1 MIAVKKALPCNE
13 YQLLLILQSDQAHW
27 IKIVNRSVVEYFVE
41 VVGQSEGSGQRLC
54 DWLESDR
61 TNEPQRVQLILDTTL
76 DEVDRILVPQS
87 SSSIVNRYR
96 TFRTMRRLA
105 QDYNDSYA
113 HVLPSGYGEQ
123 VAVLMHPEIPEPWND
138 WLLDVQSN
146 GFVFDKASTG
156 TEVVAR
162 WARSIPERVLFV
174 MGVADR
180 QRHILLDTGV
190 VVYLRNV
197 LTKSDFASET
207 GSASSDTA
215 DSIDQS
221 LRYLDGIENM
231 RTHELTVQSLS
242 AGTDLLFGG
251 VLHGDQA
258 NDVKNVEC
266 LLAMVLSLPI
276 EGTDVRSGQ
285 IKQIDTVEPM
295 LSKKSVWRLLS
306 ATRDK
311 RYEDQSQC
319 LLKSVAGLL
328 PSLAPSVKHFVARQ
342 RIAVIA
348 CLSIFFASGSTVFAF
363 KTLAQAYSQ
372 IGQTH
377 GIELER
383 SRRQLELREAL
394 AASLDL
400 SKTPR
405 LSADSLLLADEL
417 IAAAGVSSEAV
428 LLKVAAATTAVPD
441 VRLDRLIWIQAE
453 KDESF
458 EYLDHAMNALAQS
471 GREYTQTQ
479 ASGIQ
484 LQLTGYLDINDLS
497 EQKRILDSFVKHLN
511 RMQGVSSV
519 RVLIS
524 PLDAAL
530 SSQTDLYS
538 GQFFSVMVSLDSHS

>member
-221 LRYLDGIENM
+221 L
-231 RTHELTVQSLS
+231 
-242 AGTDLLFGG
+242 LFGG

-377 GIELER
+377 GIEL
-383 SRRQLELREAL
+383 RRLKR
-394 AASLDL
+394 
-400 SKTPR
+400 
-405 LSADSLLLADEL
+405 
-417 IAAAGVSSEAV
+417 AV
-428 LLKVAAATTAVPD
+428 F
-441 VRLDRLIWIQAE
+441 
-453 KDESF
+453 SF
-458 EYLDHAMNALAQS
+458 S
-471 GREYTQTQ
+471 
-479 ASGIQ
+479 
-484 LQLTGYLDINDLS
+484 
-497 EQKRILDSFVKHLN
+497 
-511 RMQGVSSV
+511 
-519 RVLIS
+519 
-524 PLDAAL
+524 
-530 SSQTDLYS
+530 
-538 GQFFSVMVSLDSHS
+538 